1 MADALA
7 TEWRKRG
14 KVLVTIPTLRPGWEL
29 DADAWLIEL
38 DGERRLVT
46 TNHGGDCFADVG
58 EVQEFID
65 QYESAIKAARE
76 ALSLMGCTDG
86 SN

>member
-1 MADALA
+1 
-7 TEWRKRG
+7 
-14 KVLVTIPTLRPGWEL
+14 
-29 DADAWLIEL
+29 
-38 DGERRLVT
+38 VT